1 MHEVR
6 TRAWVA
12 GDDDDDDDDDN
23 DDDDGDVVGMK
34 LSPNAT
40 APSATGSML
49 AGSREGSARLETAG
63 AEMPVTVKQRYLQA
77 RDVRGEGDADADD
90 DKG

>member
-1 MHEVR
+1 MHDVR
-6 TRAWVA
+6 IRAWVA
-12 GDDDDDDDDDN
+12 GDDDDDDDDD
-23 DDDDGDVVGMK
+23 GDVIGMK

-49 AGSREGSARLETAG
+49 AGSMEGSARPETEG